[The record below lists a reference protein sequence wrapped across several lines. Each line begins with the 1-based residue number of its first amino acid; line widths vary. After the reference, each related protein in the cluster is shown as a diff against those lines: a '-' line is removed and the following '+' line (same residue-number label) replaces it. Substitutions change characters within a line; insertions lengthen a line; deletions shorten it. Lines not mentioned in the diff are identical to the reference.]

1 MKHEPLKT
9 NGLLAEKMR
18 TCKEQFAREHLQMEM
33 MTRMMLV
40 VVVVVMEK
48 PIVMT
53 MMIAMMFG

>member
-18 TCKEQFAREHLQMEM
+18 TCKEQFAREHLHMEM
-33 MTRMMLV
+33 MMLMMLV
-40 VVVVVMEK
+40 VVVIEK
-48 PIVMT
+48 SIVMT